1 MSGSQDFSLPR
12 PFSIYSKHASLW
24 MTEQYTFVEIERQDQ
39 LTRAIQERLTE
50 RCSYDRVLRRRLT
63 TPTQSSEPPLDSCMP
78 SSIMSNAFGTILV
91 PQQAPLRARNYQ
103 AFTEGERTHR
113 RALARLGRCKRSAT

>member
-1 MSGSQDFSLPR
+1 MFESKSGSQDFSLPR
-12 PFSIYSKHASLW
+12 PFSIYSKHASLG

-63 TPTQSSEPPLDSCMP
+63 RE
-78 SSIMSNAFGTILV
+78 AFD
-91 PQQAPLRARNYQ
+91 
-103 AFTEGERTHR
+103 
-113 RALARLGRCKRSAT
+113 

>member
-12 PFSIYSKHASLW
+12 PFSIYSKHASLG

-50 RCSYDRVLRRRLT
+50 RCS
-63 TPTQSSEPPLDSCMP
+63 
-78 SSIMSNAFGTILV
+78 
-91 PQQAPLRARNYQ
+91 
-103 AFTEGERTHR
+103 
-113 RALARLGRCKRSAT
+113 